1 MLSTGVKG
9 ISLISPLHE
18 KYDLLKAIWNVHLEL
33 ILSKP
38 NILGHLTFAF
48 LYANLGTVEI
58 NQRSF
63 YIKLSLNCFLFL
75 LANMCDCI
83 KVCINLGNVTSH
95 DFCSEERQSLCIYW
109 KLKSLS

>member
-18 KYDLLKAIWNVHLEL
+18 KHDLLKAIWKVHSEL

-48 LYANLGTVEI
+48 LYENSGAMEI
-58 NQRSF
+58 HQRSF
-63 YIKLSLNCFLFL
+63 
-75 LANMCDCI
+75 
-83 KVCINLGNVTSH
+83 
-95 DFCSEERQSLCIYW
+95 
-109 KLKSLS
+109 